1 MSPGVRSWTLCGLMA
16 TPTELRNALV
26 RLTGDAEADLAALWA
41 QLTPG
46 TVGDGLFTV
55 LPALVGDY
63 GDAAATLTAE
73 WYEQAR
79 AELNVPGTY
88 AASLTTAD
96 LGAEALAGWGT
107 DLARNDWDTALARIS
122 GGLTKRVM
130 TASRD
135 TVMTNTDSD
144 PQARGWQR
152 KARPDGC
159 GFCQMVA
166 GRGTVFRGRTTA
178 SFASHDHCRCV
189 ALPAFGGRPVPVRPY
204 TPTSRNITDAD
215 RARARA
221 WIAANL

>member
-1 MSPGVRSWTLCGLMA
+1 MT
-16 TPTELRNALV
+16 TPTELRSSLI
-26 RLTGDAEADLAALWA
+26 RLSDNAEADLAALWA
-41 QLTPG
+41 QLDAA
-46 TVGDGLFTV
+46 TVGDAMFEV
-55 LPALVGDY
+55 MPALVADY

-73 WYEQAR
+73 WYEAYR
-79 AELNVPGTY
+79 AAINVAGAY
-88 AASLTTAD
+88 SASLTTID
-96 LGAEALAGWGT
+96 LGANALAGWAV
-107 DLARNDWDTALARIS
+107 DLARINWDTALAQIS

-135 TVMTNTDSD
+135 TVMDNVELD

-166 GRGTVFRGRTTA
+166 GRGAVYKTKTTA

-189 ALPAFGGRPVPVRPY
+189 CLPAFDGRPVPVRPY

-221 WIAANL
+221 WIATNL

>member
-1 MSPGVRSWTLCGLMA
+1 MT
-16 TPTELRNALV
+16 TPTELRSALV
-26 RLTGDAEADLAALWA
+26 RLTGNAEADLAALWA
-41 QLTPG
+41 QLTAS
-46 TVGDGLFTV
+46 TVSDGLFTV
-55 LPALVGDY
+55 LPALVEEY

-73 WYEQAR
+73 WYDEYR
-79 AELNVPGTY
+79 AGLNVAGGY
-88 AASLTTAD
+88 AASLATTN
-96 LGAEALAGWGT
+96 LGAEALAGWGV
-107 DLARNDWDTALARIS
+107 DLARINWDAALAQIS

-135 TVMTNTDSD
+135 TVMDNVELD

-166 GRGTVFRGRTTA
+166 GRGTVYKTKTTA

-189 ALPAFGGRPVPVRPY
+189 CLPAFGGRPVPVRPY